1 MFFNIEKSEQ
11 TTSNFSQSSVRI
23 IYNRNSEDHKFIE
36 WFNEESKFA
45 TKKMVCYKQL
55 NSKRCIQSKQFY
67 QISDR
72 KY

>member
-36 WFNEESKFA
+36 
-45 TKKMVCYKQL
+45 
-55 NSKRCIQSKQFY
+55 
-67 QISDR
+67 
-72 KY
+72 